1 MIRLRLCVAR
11 LRVFALRVCVC
22 VAVWEGSC
30 VRCELLAVRA
40 QEPPRAPNQR
50 STLGTRSARASRN
63 FDFGFEVR
71 EAGACAVCVRVA
83 AELPQCNE
91 LNQ

>member
-1 MIRLRLCVAR
+1 MD
-11 LRVFALRVCVC
+11 
-22 VAVWEGSC
+22 S
-30 VRCELLAVRA
+30 
-40 QEPPRAPNQR
+40 N
-50 STLGTRSARASRN
+50 TLGTRFTRN

>member
-1 MIRLRLCVAR
+1 MDSASLAELESW
-11 LRVFALRVCVC
+11 RVGELEIHAHLTAKKRHLSTGALRPG
-22 VAVWEGSC
+22 WDS
-30 VRCELLAVRA
+30 
-40 QEPPRAPNQR
+40 N
-50 STLGTRSARASRN
+50 TLGTRFTRN